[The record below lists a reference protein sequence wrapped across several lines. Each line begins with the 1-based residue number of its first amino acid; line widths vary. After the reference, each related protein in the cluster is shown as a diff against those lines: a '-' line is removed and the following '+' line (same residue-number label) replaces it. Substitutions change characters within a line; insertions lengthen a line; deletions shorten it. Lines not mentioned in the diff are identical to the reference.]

1 MTVLLQRMPSGKMVN
16 VLDLDP
22 SHVNLSDIAH
32 NLSHQCRFNGGTR
45 EHYSVA
51 QHSIFVAERVWYA
64 THEALTLEDAVHATR
79 RALVHDASEA
89 YLGDVVRPLK
99 YTDPFVEY
107 RIIEARTQA
116 LIEIALGVW
125 PAEEYRDMTDAVIRS
140 ADDGVLA
147 LECQQL
153 FTPAYYPQKE
163 YNVTGPDWWRPIE
176 PWPAGH
182 AKALFAQCWHD
193 PAVYFSVHGFFNQL
207 HLPWRSDV

>member
-1 MTVLLQRMPSGKMVN
+1 MTALLQRMSSGKMVN
-16 VLDLDP
+16 ILDLDHN
-22 SHVNLSDIAH
+22 HVDVEDIAH

-51 QHSIFVAERVWYA
+51 QHSILVAERVWYRCL
-64 THEALTLEDAVHATR
+64 HEQPSDPVRHTR
-79 RALVHDASEA
+79 RALMHDASEA

-107 RIIEARTQA
+107 RVVEARTQT
-116 LIEIALGVW
+116 LIEHALGVLPEASW
-125 PAEEYRDMTDAVIRS
+125 RDLSDEYIRA

-163 YNVTGPDWWRPIE
+163 YQLGGPGWWRPIE

-182 AKALFAQCWHD
+182 AKRLMVQCWEN

-207 HLPWRSDV
+207 ELPWRNDV